1 MPEPIAERLSRFTP
15 DGAKLDRDALLFAAG
30 RASVRP
36 QRRWAILAGALAAAQ
51 ALTLVL
57 LWPMPSV
64 PVLSVT
70 ATLPGTDT
78 VERTVPSVSR
88 DASELGTLSQWVCQS
103 PTGDLP
109 PFVPNTGSIAP
120 DDPPLYAAAACAP
133 ADLN

>member
-36 QRRWAILAGALAAAQ
+36 QRGWAILAGALAAAQ
-51 ALTLVL
+51 VLTLVL
-57 LWPMPSV
+57 LWPVPSA

-70 ATLPGTDT
+70 AGLPSTDA
-78 VERTVPSVSR
+78 VERSAPLVSR
-88 DASELGTLSQWVCQS
+88 DAPELGTLSQWVSQS

-109 PFVPNTGSIAP
+109 PFVPSTGSIP
-120 DDPPLYAAAACAP
+120 FDDPPLYAAAACAP

>member
-1 MPEPIAERLSRFTP
+1 LSRFTP

-36 QRRWAILAGALAAAQ
+36 QRGWAILAGALAGAQ
-51 ALTLVL
+51 VLTLVL
-57 LWPMPSV
+57 LWPVPSA
-64 PVLSVT
+64 PVLSTT
-70 ATLPGTDT
+70 ATLPGTEI
-78 VERTVPSVSR
+78 VEHTPPPFSR
-88 DASELGTLSQWVCQS
+88 DASELGMLNQWVSQS

-109 PFVPNTGSIAP
+109 PFAPTTGSIAR